1 MLKRLNVPTLFKEQ
15 TMSRRDGRG
24 PADLRP
30 LAITLDPFGYAEGAA
45 LIEMGGTRVLCAAS
59 VEDGVPAWL
68 RGKGQGWVTGEYAL
82 LPRSTTT
89 RTRRERNG
97 PGGRTQEIQR
107 LIGRALRVAVDMRR
121 LGERTVTV
129 DCDVLQADGGTRT
142 AAITGGYVALA
153 LALHRLIERGALQQS
168 PLVQAVAAVSAGYV
182 GGAALLDLDYSEDS
196 GAESDCNVVQTGD
209 GGLVEVQCTAER
221 RAISRAELDELLDL
235 VGAGIARLLATQRE
249 VLASAGLHVL

>member
-1 MLKRLNVPTLFKEQ
+1 MP
-15 TMSRRDGRG
+15 RRDGRS

-30 LAITLDPFGYAEGAA
+30 LTITLDPFGYAEGAA

-59 VEDGVPAWL
+59 VEDGVPSWL

-107 LIGRALRVAVDMRR
+107 LIGRSLRVAVDMRL
-121 LGERTVTV
+121 LGDRTITV

-153 LALHRLIERGALQQS
+153 LALHRLVARGALPQS
-168 PLVQAVAAVSAGYV
+168 PLVKAVAAISAGYV
-182 GGAALLDLDYSEDS
+182 GGVALLDLDYSEDS
-196 GAESDCNVVQTGD
+196 AAELDCNVVQTGD
-209 GGLVEVQCTAER
+209 GGIVEVQCTAEG
-221 RAISRAELDELLDL
+221 RAISRSELDGLLDL
-235 VGAGIARLLATQRE
+235 VGAGIVRLLAAQRE
-249 VLASAGLHVL
+249 ILASAGVHVL